1 MQTTKGNS
9 AMNDIFYA
17 LAKEA
22 ETLAYAELLGMPK
35 TSHPWEDIFRQK
47 YGELVVKECVR
58 ISDWAAHY
66 TASYNIKKHFEMDEV
81 K

>member
-1 MQTTKGNS
+1 
-9 AMNDIFYA
+9 MNDIFYA
-17 LAKEA
+17 LAQRA
-22 ETLAYAELLGMPK
+22 EDYADVTYTKRLSGE
-35 TSHPWEDIFRQK
+35 SWQDIFRQK
-47 YGELVVKECVR
+47 YGELVVNECVR

>member
-1 MQTTKGNS
+1 
-9 AMNDIFYA
+9 MNDIFYT

-22 ETLAYAELLGMPK
+22 ETLAYAELLAMPK

-47 YGELVVKECVR
+47 YGELVVNKCVLLGNFAYESDTYPGAVIKE
-58 ISDWAAHY
+58 
-66 TASYNIKKHFEMDEV
+66 HFEMDEV

>member
-1 MQTTKGNS
+1 
-9 AMNDIFYA
+9 MNDIFYA

-47 YGELVVKECVR
+47 YGELVVKKCMEMCD
-58 ISDWAAHY
+58 S
-66 TASYNIKKHFEMDEV
+66 TTSYIIEKHFEMDEL

>member
-1 MQTTKGNS
+1 
-9 AMNDIFYA
+9 MNDIFYA

-47 YGELVVKECVR
+47 YGELVVNECVLLGNFAHE
-58 ISDWAAHY
+58 SDMYPDAV
-66 TASYNIKKHFEMDEV
+66 IKEHFEMEEV

>member
-1 MQTTKGNS
+1 
-9 AMNDIFYA
+9 MNDVFYA

-22 ETLAYAELLGMPK
+22 ETLAYAELRAMPK

-47 YGELVVKECVR
+47 YGELVVKKC
-58 ISDWAAHY
+58 ISVLER
-66 TASYNIKKHFEMDEV
+66 HFEMDEV

>member
-1 MQTTKGNS
+1 
-9 AMNDIFYA
+9 MNDVFYA

-47 YGELVVKECVR
+47 YGELVVKRCMVVLER
-58 ISDWAAHY
+58 
-66 TASYNIKKHFEMDEV
+66 HFEMDEV
-81 K
+81 L